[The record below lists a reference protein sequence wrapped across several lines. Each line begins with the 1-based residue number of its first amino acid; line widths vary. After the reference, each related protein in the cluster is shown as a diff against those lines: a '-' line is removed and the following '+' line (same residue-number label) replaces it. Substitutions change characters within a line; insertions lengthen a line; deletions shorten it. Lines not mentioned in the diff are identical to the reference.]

1 MIIKCLKLIENNTA
15 MMDNKDIDKHHSQ
28 ILERNLKKRS
38 TNADDIRRSG
48 KMTRFLL
55 Q

>member
-15 MMDNKDIDKHHSQ
+15 MIENKDIDKHYSQ

-38 TNADDIRRSG
+38 TKAN
-48 KMTRFLL
+48 
-55 Q
+55 